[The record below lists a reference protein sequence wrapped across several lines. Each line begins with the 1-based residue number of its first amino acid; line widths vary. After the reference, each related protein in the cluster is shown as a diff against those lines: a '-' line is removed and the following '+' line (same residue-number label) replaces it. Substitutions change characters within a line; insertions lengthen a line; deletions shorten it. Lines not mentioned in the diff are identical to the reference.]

1 MAQLNTLLVLYR
13 PKKKESYQ
21 LTSRSWLSWEQM
33 TRNTDKNVI
42 LNIGLQEQISP
53 SVYVIKLWIGMS
65 PELGLMVPLDFKTLK
80 AF

>member
-1 MAQLNTLLVLYR
+1 MAQLNTLIVLYR
-13 PKKKESYQ
+13 PKKESYQ

-33 TRNTDKNVI
+33 TKNTDKNVI
-42 LNIGLQEQISP
+42 LNTGLQEQISP
-53 SVYVIKLWIGMS
+53 SVYVIKLWTGMS

>member
-1 MAQLNTLLVLYR
+1 MAQLNTRLVLYR
-13 PKKKESYQ
+13 PKKESYQ

-65 PELGLMVPLDFKTLK
+65 PELGLMVPLDFKKLK

>member
-1 MAQLNTLLVLYR
+1 
-13 PKKKESYQ
+13 
-21 LTSRSWLSWEQM
+21 M

>member
-13 PKKKESYQ
+13 PKKRELSIK
-21 LTSRSWLSWEQM
+21 SRSWLRWEQM
-33 TRNTDKNVI
+33 RRNEDKNVI

-65 PELGLMVPLDFKTLK
+65 PELGLMVAFDIKALK